1 MEIKIEENAKKVNI
15 KTEKNIT
22 AYDLAQKI
30 INDLYKKEVYD
41 NTDIGLLSVI
51 FELKKRKRE

>member
-51 FELKKRKRE
+51 FEYFN